1 MIKYAAIKD
10 NKVVNTLVFD
20 DPSIEELEEFATLT
34 NVDFFVP
41 LSDSAVGIG
50 CDYID
55 GVLIPF
61 SPFPSWIW
69 NSEKLLWEPP
79 VPEPEFNADNPEA
92 QYAWHEDSLS
102 WTEVRLTD

>member
-10 NKVVNTLVFD
+10 NKVVNTLVFNN
-20 DPSIEELEEFATLT
+20 PSVEELEEFATIA

-41 LSDSAVGIG
+41 LPDSAVGIG

-55 GVLIPF
+55 GVIIPF

-79 VPEPEFNADNPEA
+79 ISEPEFNPDKPET
-92 QYAWHEDSLS
+92 QYLWHEGSLS
-102 WTEVRLTD
+102 WQEIKLKD